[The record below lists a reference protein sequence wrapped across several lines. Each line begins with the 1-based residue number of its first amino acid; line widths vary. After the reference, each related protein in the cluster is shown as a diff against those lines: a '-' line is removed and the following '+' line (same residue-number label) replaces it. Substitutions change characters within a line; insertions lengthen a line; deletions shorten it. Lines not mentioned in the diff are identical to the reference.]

1 MPRYDFCCLRGH
13 VTEASVSRE
22 THEIACACG
31 VRAYRMLTVGVGISG
46 FRATPTSQAYVPFSR
61 YLEAQGEVVESSRR
75 AGVEPPD
82 LWSAAKQRIARG
94 DVKAIE

>member
-1 MPRYDFCCLRGH
+1 M
-13 VTEASVSRE
+13 TEASVSRE

-31 VRAYRMLTVGVGISG
+31 VRADRMLTVGVGISG

-61 YLEAQGEVVESSRR
+61 YLEAQGEVVESARR

-82 LWSAAKQRIARG
+82 LWKVAQERVRRG
-94 DVKAIE
+94 DVKAIT